1 MELPLDLIYTIKNK
15 INSKQTLI
23 IREVS
28 CKMFEQKI
36 LHDIDSLVQINENAI
51 TKLIFLVT
59 IYQILQK
66 MKKYYR

>member
-23 IREVS
+23 IHEVS

-36 LHDIDSLVQINENAI
+36 LHDIDS
-51 TKLIFLVT
+51 
-59 IYQILQK
+59 
-66 MKKYYR
+66 